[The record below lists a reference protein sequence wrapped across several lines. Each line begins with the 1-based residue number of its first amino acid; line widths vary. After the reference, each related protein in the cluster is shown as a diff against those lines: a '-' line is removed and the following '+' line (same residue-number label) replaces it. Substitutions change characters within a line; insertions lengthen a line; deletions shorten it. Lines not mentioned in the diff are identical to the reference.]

1 MEEYSGEPIA
11 IVDQTQKR
19 RLPIQEVAPP
29 EKDRHIGDY
38 VVKQKKDCSP

>member
-19 RLPIQEVAPP
+19 RLPIQEVARRK
-29 EKDRHIGDY
+29 EAGI
-38 VVKQKKDCSP
+38 